1 MSTVSSNSKVQN
13 SILHSFHILT
23 CSPWPSV
30 RGLSSFLFVFGLTG
44 VRHNFN
50 NATVLFKRAIFLIP
64 FGFFHWVRDV
74 VREAT
79 ILGDHTT
86 AVQSGLRSGWAL
98 FIVSEIILFFAFFWA
113 QFSVSL
119 VPIYS
124 VSGVLRFACRIVIDP
139 WFIPGLN
146 TILLLTSGRSF
157 STTQGKFLV
166 GSYVVALVFF
176 VYTLTCAILF
186 TAFQGYEYCYATF
199 SISDGAYGSC
209 FYILTG
215 LHGFHV
221 FVGTLLL
228 IAAGVRRL
236 AHHFTLNV
244 AVGFE
249 CAGWYWHFVDVVWLF
264 LFVVLYIPS

>member
-1 MSTVSSNSKVQN
+1 MQVNPTVKN

-23 CSPWPSV
+23 CSPWPPV
-30 RGLSSFLFVFGLTG
+30 IGFTSFFFVFGLTG
-44 VRHNFN
+44 VIHNFN
-50 NATVLFKRAIFLIP
+50 NATVLFKRAIFLIL
-64 FGFFHWVRDV
+64 FGFFHWCRDV

-79 ILGDHTT
+79 MLGDHTS
-86 AVQSGLRSGWAL
+86 AVQAGLRSGWAL
-98 FIVSEIILFFAFFWA
+98 FIVSEIRLFSAFFWA

-119 VPIYS
+119 VPMYS
-124 VSGVLRFACRIVIDP
+124 VAGVLMFACIIVIDP

-146 TILLLTSGRSF
+146 TILLLTSGISF

-166 GSYVVALVFF
+166 GSHVVALVFF
-176 VYTLTCAILF
+176 VYTLTCA
-186 TAFQGYEYCYATF
+186 TAFTMFQAYEYCYATF

-209 FYILTG
+209 FYMLTG

-228 IAAGVRRL
+228 LVAGFRRL